1 MLLSV
6 PTCHLCIVSPSPS
19 AILCGPTPSLTLLC
33 ALEAILSALPKASTW
48 GHHQPLRSHSV
59 TQKEHLRSP

>member
-33 ALEAILSALPKASTW
+33 ALEAILSALPKAGTILNFKSFMRQLSGAATC
-48 GHHQPLRSHSV
+48 L
-59 TQKEHLRSP
+59 